1 MLKESI
7 QKFWSKEALP
17 ALMDFIRL
25 PAKSTAF
32 DPQWKENGYLKG
44 ACEFAANWIQKT
56 VPDAK
61 CEILE
66 FDGKTPCLFVEID
79 GYQNS
84 DKTVAFYGHLDKQ
97 PEAKGWREGL
107 GPWTPVLEGE
117 YLYGRGASDDGY
129 SVYAMITAIE
139 GLRRCKM
146 PYPRIVAIFETQEES
161 GSEDLPDYLLALKE
175 RIGSPEC
182 FIILDN
188 QCGDYERL
196 WLNTSL
202 RGTITG
208 TLTVKAMDFGIHS
221 GTFSGIT
228 PDSVSIA
235 QALVARIH
243 DPITG
248 RVLLK
253 SLHTTIPELR
263 VQQLKEVANE
273 LGDNIWKS
281 APLLPG
287 VSPKHASN
295 HENLIHSIWEPTLT
309 IIGIDGMPS
318 IKDAGSVI
326 QGQVALRLSFRTPP
340 NIDMNQA
347 MNDIVQCLTQDIP
360 YGCQTTWNDLECN
373 PGWSAPSQ
381 KGKFERLFSEAAF
394 DVFNKKTLSN
404 GQGAS
409 IGFVHKFEELFPAT
423 EIVLIGV
430 LGPQSNAHAPDESL
444 NIRYVQQL
452 IQTISIVL
460 SKA

>member
-7 QKFWSKEALP
+7 QEFWLKEAQP

-25 PAKSTAF
+25 PSKSTAF

-44 ACEFAANWIQKT
+44 ACKLAADWIRKA
-56 VPDAK
+56 VPEAK

-66 FDGKTPCLFVEID
+66 FNGKTPCLFVEIEGHQD
-79 GYQNS
+79 N
-84 DKTVAFYGHLDKQ
+84 DKTIAFYGHLDKQ
-97 PEAKGWREGL
+97 PEATGWRDGL

-129 SVYAMITAIE
+129 SVYAMITAIK
-139 GLRRCKM
+139 GLQRCKM

-175 RIGSPEC
+175 RVGSPEC

-221 GTFSGIT
+221 GTFSGLT
-228 PDSVSIA
+228 PDPLSIA

-248 RVLLK
+248 RILLE

-263 VQQLKEVANE
+263 IQQLKEVANE
-273 LGDNIWKS
+273 LGNNIWKS

-287 VSPKHASN
+287 VCPKHANN

-309 IIGIDGMPS
+309 IIGIDGIPS
-318 IKDAGSVI
+318 IKDAGNVI
-326 QGQVALRLSFRTPP
+326 QGEVALRLSFRTPP

-347 MNDIVQCLTQDIP
+347 MKDIVRCLTQDIP
-360 YGCQTTWNDLECN
+360 YGCQTVWNDLECN
-373 PGWSAPSQ
+373 PGWSAPAQ

-394 DVFNKKTLSN
+394 DVFNKKTLAN

-409 IGFVHKFEELFPAT
+409 IGFVPKFEELFPAT

-430 LGPQSNAHAPDESL
+430 LGPHSNAHAPDESL

>member
-7 QKFWSKEALP
+7 QEFWSLQAQP

-25 PAKSTAF
+25 PSKSTAF
-32 DPQWKENGYLKG
+32 DPQWKENGYLKS
-44 ACEFAANWIQKT
+44 ACELVANWILKSI
-56 VPDAK
+56 PDAK

-66 FDGKTPCLFVEID
+66 FAGKTPCLFVEID
-79 GYQNS
+79 GTPNN

-97 PEAKGWREGL
+97 PEATGWREGL

-129 SVYAMITAIE
+129 SAYAMITAIA

-146 PYPRIVAIFETQEES
+146 SCPRIVAIFETQEES
-161 GSEDLPDYLLALKE
+161 GSEDLPDYLGALREKF
-175 RIGSPEC
+175 GSPEC

-188 QCGDYERL
+188 QCSDYDRL

-208 TLTVKAMDFGIHS
+208 TLTVKAMSFGVHS
-221 GTFSGIT
+221 GSFSGLV
-228 PDSVSIA
+228 PDPLSIA

-248 RVLLK
+248 KILID
-253 SLHTTIPELR
+253 SLRTSIPELR
-263 VQQLKEVANE
+263 VQQLKEVARE
-273 LGDNIWKS
+273 LGDNLWKV
-281 APLLPG
+281 APLLPD
-287 VSPKHASN
+287 VCPKHTNN
-295 HENLIHSIWEPTLT
+295 HENLINSIWEPTLT
-309 IIGIDGMPS
+309 IIGIDGVPS

-340 NIDMNQA
+340 NIEMNQA
-347 MNDIVQCLTQDIP
+347 MKDIVQCLTQDIP

-394 DVFNKKTLSN
+394 NVFNKKTLSN

-409 IGFVHKFEELFPAT
+409 IGFVPKFEELFPAT